1 MASYLVTGTGR
12 GLGLELVT
20 QLLALEPSKV
30 STIFATTRSSLT
42 KALQYL
48 IDNSN
53 GRLVHIPLAV
63 TDKSSI
69 DTAVT
74 LVDEKLAGKGLDVVV
89 NNAGIM
95 PYSLEGIASMDNL
108 REALETNVEAVHNVT
123 AAFLSLLR
131 KSQLKKVVNM

>member
-30 STIFATTRSSLT
+30 STVFATTRSSPT
-42 KALQYL
+42 KALQDL
-48 IDNSN
+48 IEKSN

-69 DTAVT
+69 DKAVT

>member
-1 MASYLVTGTGR
+1 MASYLVTGAGR

-30 STIFATTRSSLT
+30 STVFATTRSSPS
-42 KALQYL
+42 KALQDL
-48 IDNSN
+48 IDKSK
-53 GRLVHIPLAV
+53 GRAVHIPLVV

-69 DTAVT
+69 DKAVN

-89 NNAGIM
+89 NNAGLQ
-95 PYSLEGIASMDNL
+95 PLSPEGIASMDNL

-123 AAFLSLLR
+123 AAFLPLLR

>member
-1 MASYLVTGTGR
+1 MASYLVTGAGR

-30 STIFATTRSSLT
+30 STVFATTRSSPS
-42 KALQYL
+42 KALRDL
-48 IDNSN
+48 IDKSK
-53 GRLVHIPLAV
+53 GRAVHIPLAV

-69 DTAVT
+69 DKAVN

-89 NNAGIM
+89 NNAGLQ
-95 PYSLEGIASMDNL
+95 PLSPEGIASMDNL

-123 AAFLSLLR
+123 AAFLPLLR